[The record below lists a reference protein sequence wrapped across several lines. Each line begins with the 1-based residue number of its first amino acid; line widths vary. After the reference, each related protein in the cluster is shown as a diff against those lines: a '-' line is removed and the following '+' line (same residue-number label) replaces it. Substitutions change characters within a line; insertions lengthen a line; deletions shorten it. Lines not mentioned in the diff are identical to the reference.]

1 MQTEPSKGRVILS
14 TGSWYSVTSADG
26 SMIKCRL
33 AGKMRLTDH
42 QLTNPVA
49 VGDFVHYTPNSDGTG
64 TITGVEERTNKIT
77 RLATHGRRGEHILV
91 SNVDYGIVVQSFRQ
105 PAYKTGF
112 IDRFIVTCEA
122 YEVEPVVLMNKMD
135 LCPDKQ
141 EINQLR
147 DLYEGLGYTF
157 MTSGLGDDA
166 SIDSLMKLMKDH
178 TSVFIGPSGVGK
190 TTLLNRIE
198 PEIAKPVGDISSF
211 SNKGKHTT
219 TFAELIPLSFG
230 GYLVDTP
237 GIREFGL
244 VNIEPAEL
252 SLYYPEMR
260 EFREQCRYYNCTH
273 THEPGC
279 AVIEARDNG
288 LIAPSRYASYLQI
301 VTTIDS

>member
-1 MQTEPSKGRVILS
+1 MQSEQIKGRVVLS
-14 TGSWYSVTSADG
+14 TGSWYSVIAENG

-33 AGKMRLTDH
+33 AGKMRLSELK
-42 QLTNPVA
+42 QTNPVA
-49 VGDFVHYTPNSDGTG
+49 VGDIVYYAENSDGTG
-64 TITGVEERTNKIT
+64 TISDVEDRTNKIT
-77 RLATHGRRGEHILV
+77 RLATHGRRGEQILV
-91 SNVDYGIVVQSFRQ
+91 SNVDYGIVVQSFKQ

-135 LCPDKQ
+135 LCGSDAETDK
-141 EINQLR
+141 LR
-147 DLYEGLGYTF
+147 ELYEGLGYKF
-157 MTSGLGDDA
+157 YTSAIDDEA
-166 SIDSLMKLMKDH
+166 SIIRLRDLMKNR

-190 TTLLNRIE
+190 TSLLNMIE
-198 PEIAKPVGDISSF
+198 PGIEKPIGSISTF

-252 SLYYPEMR
+252 SLYYPEMLEPR
-260 EFREQCRYYNCTH
+260 ERCRYYNCTH
-273 THEPGC
+273 VHEPGC
-279 AVIEARDNG
+279 AVIEAVENG
-288 LIAPSRYASYLQI
+288 LIAPSRYASYRQI
-301 VTTIDS
+301 VTTLDT

>member
-1 MQTEPSKGRVILS
+1 MQTQPSKGRVILS
-14 TGSWYSVTSADG
+14 TGSWYSVIAADG
-26 SMIKCRL
+26 GMIKCRL

-49 VGDFVHYTPNSDGTG
+49 VGDIVHYTPNSDGTG
-64 TITGVEERTNKIT
+64 TITDVEDRTNKIT

-91 SNVDYGIVVQSFRQ
+91 SNVDYGIVVQSFKQ

-135 LCPDKQ
+135 LCPD
-141 EINQLR
+141 EAEVSQLR
-147 DLYEGLGYTF
+147 ELYEGLGYTF
-157 MTSGLGDDA
+157 MTSGLGDDG
-166 SIDSLMKLMKDH
+166 SIERLRELMKNH

-190 TTLLNRIE
+190 TSLLNRIE
-198 PEIAKPVGDISSF
+198 PGIGKPIGDISSF

-219 TFAELIPLSFG
+219 TFAELMPLSFG

-279 AVIEARDNG
+279 AVIDARDQG

-301 VTTIDS
+301 VSTMDS

>member
-1 MQTEPSKGRVILS
+1 MQSEQIKGRVVLS
-14 TGSWYSVTSADG
+14 TGSWYSVIAENG

-33 AGKMRLTDH
+33 AGKMRLSELK
-42 QLTNPVA
+42 QTNPVA
-49 VGDFVHYTPNSDGTG
+49 VGDIVYYAENSDGTG
-64 TITGVEERTNKIT
+64 TISDVEDRTNKIT
-77 RLATHGRRGEHILV
+77 RLATHGRRGEQILV
-91 SNVDYGIVVQSFRQ
+91 SNVDYGIVVQSFKQ

-135 LCPDKQ
+135 LCESDAETDK
-141 EINQLR
+141 LR
-147 DLYEGLGYTF
+147 DLYEGLGYKF
-157 MTSGLGDDA
+157 YTSAIDDEA
-166 SIDSLMKLMKDH
+166 SIIRLRDLMKNR

-190 TTLLNRIE
+190 TSLLNMIE
-198 PEIAKPVGDISSF
+198 PGIEKPIGSISTF

-252 SLYYPEMR
+252 SLYYPEMLEPR
-260 EFREQCRYYNCTH
+260 ERCRYYNCTH
-273 THEPGC
+273 VHEPGC
-279 AVIEARDNG
+279 AVIEAVENG
-288 LIAPSRYASYLQI
+288 LIAPSRYASYRQI
-301 VTTIDS
+301 VTTLDT

>member
-1 MQTEPSKGRVILS
+1 MQTQPSKGRVILS
-14 TGSWYSVTSADG
+14 TGSWYSVIAADG
-26 SMIKCRL
+26 DMIKCRL

-49 VGDFVHYTPNSDGTG
+49 VGDIVHYTPNSDGTG
-64 TITGVEERTNKIT
+64 TITDVEDRTNKIT

-91 SNVDYGIVVQSFRQ
+91 SNVDYGIVVQSFKQ

-135 LCPDKQ
+135 LCPD
-141 EINQLR
+141 EVEVSQLR
-147 DLYEGLGYTF
+147 ELYEGLGYTF
-157 MTSGLGDDA
+157 MTSGLGDDG
-166 SIDSLMKLMKDH
+166 SIERLRELMKNH

-190 TTLLNRIE
+190 TSLLNRIE
-198 PEIAKPVGDISSF
+198 PGIGKPIGDISSF

-219 TFAELIPLSFG
+219 TFAELMPLSFG

-279 AVIEARDNG
+279 AVIDARDQG

-301 VTTIDS
+301 VSTMDS